1 MKKLILIAS
10 GLFLVINTE
19 AQVKKT
25 ATAKAP
31 VKKSVTA
38 PKAAAGFTKLPSGV
52 SYKLVK
58 DVPGKNAIVSD
69 FAEVHISTKIGDS
82 VLFDSRKMNNNNPVP
97 LQIQKPQF
105 SGDVV
110 EGFTYMSVGDS
121 AIFTVAIDSIK
132 KRGAQLAPWMKDGMK
147 LEYYVQMVSIKSE
160 AQTKADNEKKSSAQK
175 TIDANLIEDYLKK
188 NNIAAQKSASGLNY
202 VITNPGSG
210 ENAKAG
216 QSVTVNYTGTT
227 LDGKKFDSNVDSSFN
242 HVQPFTFTLGQGQ
255 VIKGWDEGIALLKKG
270 GKAKLYIPS
279 HIAYGAQSPSPAIP
293 ANSVLVFEV
302 EVVNIE
308 NAK

>member
-1 MKKLILIAS
+1 MKKIILFAT
-10 GLFLVINTE
+10 GLFLVSNVE

-25 ATAKAP
+25 TSAKAP
-31 VKKSVTA
+31 VKKSTTA

-132 KRGAQLAPWMKDGMK
+132 KRGAQLAPWMKDGMM

-175 TIDANLIEDYLKK
+175 TIDATLIEDYLKK

-202 VITNPGSG
+202 VITNPGTG

-216 QSVTVNYTGTT
+216 QSVTVNYTGTI

-270 GKAKLYIPS
+270 GKAKLFIPS

>member
-1 MKKLILIAS
+1 MKKILILAC
-10 GLFLVINTE
+10 GLFVINAQ
-19 AQVKKT
+19 AQVKKSV
-25 ATAKAP
+25 AAPKAP
-31 VKKSVTA
+31 VKKTTAA

-97 LQIQKPQF
+97 LQLQKPQF

-132 KRGAQLAPWMKDGMK
+132 KRGAQLAPWMKDGMM

-160 AQTKADNEKKSSAQK
+160 AQTKADNEKKSTAQK
-175 TIDANLIEDYLKK
+175 
-188 NNIAAQKSASGLNY
+188 NY
-202 VITNPGSG
+202 
-210 ENAKAG
+210 
-216 QSVTVNYTGTT
+216 
-227 LDGKKFDSNVDSSFN
+227 
-242 HVQPFTFTLGQGQ
+242 
-255 VIKGWDEGIALLKKG
+255 
-270 GKAKLYIPS
+270 
-279 HIAYGAQSPSPAIP
+279 
-293 ANSVLVFEV
+293 
-302 EVVNIE
+302 
-308 NAK
+308 

>member
-1 MKKLILIAS
+1 MKKIILFAT
-10 GLFLVINTE
+10 GLFLVSNVE

-25 ATAKAP
+25 TSAKAP
-31 VKKSVTA
+31 VKKSTTA
-38 PKAAAGFTKLPSGV
+38 PKTAAGFTKLPSGV

-132 KRGAQLAPWMKDGMK
+132 KRGAQLAPWMKDGMM

-175 TIDANLIEDYLKK
+175 TIDATLIEDYLKK

-270 GKAKLYIPS
+270 GKAKLFIPS

>member
-1 MKKLILIAS
+1 MKKIILFAT
-10 GLFLVINTE
+10 GLFLLSNAE
-19 AQVKKT
+19 AQVKK
-25 ATAKAP
+25 ASSAKAP
-31 VKKSVTA
+31 VKKSTTA
-38 PKAAAGFTKLPSGV
+38 PKAAGFTKLPSGV

-58 DVPGKNAIVSD
+58 DVPGKNAIVTD

-132 KRGAQLAPWMKDGMK
+132 KRGAQLAPWMKDGMM

-175 TIDANLIEDYLKK
+175 TIDATLIEDYLKK

-202 VITNPGSG
+202 VITNPGTG

-270 GKAKLYIPS
+270 GKAKLFIPS

>member
-1 MKKLILIAS
+1 M
-10 GLFLVINTE
+10 
-19 AQVKKT
+19 
-25 ATAKAP
+25 
-31 VKKSVTA
+31 
-38 PKAAAGFTKLPSGV
+38 
-52 SYKLVK
+52 
-58 DVPGKNAIVSD
+58 
-69 FAEVHISTKIGDS
+69 
-82 VLFDSRKMNNNNPVP
+82 M
-97 LQIQKPQF
+97 
-105 SGDVV
+105 
-110 EGFTYMSVGDS
+110 
-121 AIFTVAIDSIK
+121 
-132 KRGAQLAPWMKDGMK
+132 

-175 TIDANLIEDYLKK
+175 TIDATLIEDYLKK

-270 GKAKLYIPS
+270 GKAKLFIPS

>member
-1 MKKLILIAS
+1 
-10 GLFLVINTE
+10 
-19 AQVKKT
+19 
-25 ATAKAP
+25 
-31 VKKSVTA
+31 
-38 PKAAAGFTKLPSGV
+38 
-52 SYKLVK
+52 VK

-97 LQIQKPQF
+97 LQLQKPQF

-121 AIFTVAIDSIK
+121 AIFKVAIDSIK
-132 KRGAQLAPWMKDGMK
+132 KRGAQLAPWMKDGMM

-160 AQTKADNEKKSSAQK
+160 AQTKADNEKKSTAQK
-175 TIDANLIEDYLKK
+175 TIDATLIEDYLKK
-188 NNIAAQKSASGLNY
+188 NNITAQKSASGLNY
-202 VITNPGSG
+202 VITMPGAG

-227 LDGKKFDSNVDSSFN
+227 LDGKKFDSNVDSTFN

-270 GKAKLYIPS
+270 GKARLFIPS

-293 ANSVLVFEV
+293 ANSVLIFDV

-308 NAK
+308 EAK

>member
-1 MKKLILIAS
+1 MKKILILAC
-10 GLFLVINTE
+10 GLFVINAQ
-19 AQVKKT
+19 AQVKK
-25 ATAKAP
+25 
-31 VKKSVTA
+31 SVAA
-38 PKAAAGFTKLPSGV
+38 PKAPIKKTTAAPKTAAGFIKLPSGV

-58 DVPGKNAIVSD
+58 DLPGKNAIVSD

-97 LQIQKPQF
+97 LQLQKPQF

-132 KRGAQLAPWMKDGMK
+132 KRGAQLAPWMKDGMM

-160 AQTKADNEKKSSAQK
+160 AQTKADNEKKSTAQK
-175 TIDANLIEDYLKK
+175 TIDATLIEDFLKK
-188 NNIAAQKSASGLNY
+188 NNITAQKSASGLNY
-202 VITNPGSG
+202 VITMPGAG

-227 LDGKKFDSNVDSSFN
+227 LDGKKFDSNVDSTFN

-270 GKAKLYIPS
+270 GKARLFIPS

-293 ANSVLVFEV
+293 ANSVLIFDV

-308 NAK
+308 EAK

>member
-10 GLFLVINTE
+10 GLFLVINAE

-25 ATAKAP
+25 TTAKAP

-52 SYKLVK
+52 SYKIVK

-69 FAEVHISTKIGDS
+69 YAEVHISTKIGDS

-97 LQIQKPQF
+97 LQLQKPQF

-121 AIFTVAIDSIK
+121 AIFMVAIDSIK

-175 TIDANLIEDYLKK
+175 NIDAALIDDYLKK
-188 NNIAAQKSASGLNY
+188 NNITAQKSASGLNY
-202 VITNPGSG
+202 VITIPGAG
-210 ENAKAG
+210 DNAKAG

-270 GKAKLYIPS
+270 GKAKLFIPS
-279 HIAYGAQSPSPAIP
+279 NIAYGAQSPSPAIP
-293 ANSVLVFEV
+293 ANSVLIFEV

-308 NAK
+308 DAK